1 MREQIFISYR
11 RDGGADIA
19 RMMCEALKVRNYSVF
34 FDFDSI
40 HGGCFDDRILNAIE
54 NCSDFVLVLSKNAL
68 ARCVNEDDWV
78 RQEIAFA
85 LKCGKNIVPVKVS
98 DFVYPTD
105 LPEDIADISRHNAV
119 DYIRSYYDDFISKLI
134 GRLVSK
140 PDRDKQE
147 DEIAR
152 EKVRKE
158 IAPLIIRMY
167 DFLEGKDWAS
177 AIKKAEDILDKDPTC
192 PKAYL
197 GRIMGE
203 LKITKEETLG
213 SAQVPSLSQNPH
225 FQRACKHATADE
237 LKYLKAYEHQ
247 NNYAHGVEAMKQAK
261 SEKEF
266 KDAAQWFASN
276 PTYKDSKQ
284 LLGECIRQ
292 ADLARKE
299 VLYQEALKLPLELQ
313 ADAFAEITGYK
324 DASERRQQ
332 ISLHFQSLKLVT
344 SSEFR
349 EIIAS
354 QKDME
359 ERIEATQKRAQSE
372 YQKLEDLREDA
383 RKKGERKASEEDVGK
398 ILKSSYSALTEAIK
412 KAQLLRNQVT
422 ATLDNTKKAL
432 NQTVL
437 SAQESIKLLSDK
449 NVAYVKIQSICDTDL
464 ANARIQ
470 LQEAAATIDEA
481 SREADQLKE
490 IVTKAESAYY
500 DDLNEIVVAGLRAI
514 IDLKRDI
521 HTLLSQADQKVQDI
535 QVRLDEVTGQFR
547 EKEEK
552 ELSANR
558 KSAAK
563 EIKEAERIYR
573 GGIQKI
579 EPTKEETKQIAND
592 AEGKSRAMIAVLSG
606 TGVLFSEI
614 QKAYEFTLP
623 ELQASIHSAD
633 KLAHCVEQYV
643 RRIMLEMQKME
654 TALREVHQY
663 RAQRSAIRKERRK
676 KLLTAA
682 LIVIPIL
689 ALCALIFWW
698 LNSDPISP
706 PGPSAD
712 PGITTV
718 NPNEEKETVKGND
731 GVSSPEGETP
741 DEENPSDAPEET
753 DSSENGEVDP
763 SETEP
768 TVPDATTPDSD
779 PEDDPGN
786 DPGVEP
792 ETEPE
797 TDPWEEPETEP
808 EIVTA
813 PPRELLEPGLYDENN
828 YEIAS
833 WDELVNVYGLD
844 VTKTYSYTSYQEDPS
859 CLHYILTNN
868 PELAKGATL
877 VIGKVSSIGNLA
889 FDRCD
894 QLTTVIL
901 RDGVI
906 SIGKNAF
913 HMCKN
918 MTNFEFT
925 ETVEKIERGA
935 FLECTSLKD
944 VYYMGSL
951 EEWCH
956 IAMDENG
963 NPCSNGADL
972 YIDSKLMTYV
982 TIPDSIRTIPNYAF
996 FGCASIQHV
1005 TISKNIQNIGTAA
1018 FESCVHL
1025 EEVSISRDS
1034 HLSTISTHAFMG
1046 CTSLASVEIPTSV
1059 KTIGNLAFKNCSTL
1073 SEIRFYGSSSQWK
1086 AISFGYD
1093 WNMYTGDFVVRCSD
1107 ATISK

>member
-40 HGGCFDDRILNAIE
+40 HGGCFDDRILDAIE

-147 DEIAR
+147 DEIAK
-152 EKVRKE
+152 EKIRKE

-203 LKITKEETLG
+203 LKISKEETLG

-225 FQRACKHATADE
+225 FRRACKHATADE

-247 NNYAHGVEAMKQAK
+247 NNYAHGLEAMKQAK

-266 KDAAQWFASN
+266 KDAAQWFAAN
-276 PTYKDSKQ
+276 PAYEDSKQ
-284 LLGECIRQ
+284 LLEDCLRQ

-313 ADAFAEITGYK
+313 ADAFAEISGYK

-349 EIIAS
+349 EIISA

-359 ERIEATQKRAQSE
+359 ERIETTQKKAQSE

-383 RKKGERKASEEDVGK
+383 RKKGERKASDEDTGK
-398 ILKSSYSALTEAIK
+398 ILKSSYSVLTETVK
-412 KAQLLRNQVT
+412 KAQLLRNKVT

-432 NQTVL
+432 NQTVSL
-437 SAQESIKLLSDK
+437 AQESIKLLSDK
-449 NVAYVKIQSICDTDL
+449 NVAYVKIQSICDSDL
-464 ANARIQ
+464 ANARTQ
-470 LQEAAATIDEA
+470 LQEAVSAIDEA
-481 SREADQLKE
+481 SRDAEQLKE

-521 HTLLSQADQKVQDI
+521 YSLLSQADQKVQDM
-535 QVRLDEVTGQFR
+535 QARLDEVVSQSR

-573 GGIQKI
+573 GGVQKI

-606 TGVLFSEI
+606 TGVPFSEI

-623 ELQASIHSAD
+623 ELQASIQSAD
-633 KLAHCVEQYV
+633 KLARCVEQYA
-643 RRIMLEMQKME
+643 RRIMQEMQKME
-654 TALREVHQY
+654 TALREVQQY
-663 RAQRSAIRKERRK
+663 RAQRSAVRKERGK
-676 KLLTAA
+676 KVLTAFFV
-682 LIVIPIL
+682 VIPIL
-689 ALCALIFWW
+689 ALGVLLFWW
-698 LNSDPISP
+698 LTRGPVSP
-706 PGPSAD
+706 PGPS
-712 PGITTV
+712 V
-718 NPNEEKETVKGND
+718 NPETTTANPNSDQETTKGN
-731 GVSSPEGETP
+731 GIGSSPEGWTT
-741 DEENPSDAPEET
+741 EENSSDIPETT
-753 DSSENGEVDP
+753 DSSENSEADP
-763 SETEP
+763 FETEP
-768 TVPDATTPDSD
+768 VDIPDMTTPDSD
-779 PEDDPGN
+779 PVD

-792 ETEPE
+792 KTEPE
-797 TDPWEEPETEP
+797 SDPWEEPETEP
-808 EIVTA
+808 EAVTA

-828 YEIAS
+828 FEIAS

-844 VTKTYSYTSYQEDPS
+844 VTKTYSYTSYQNDSS
-859 CLHYILTNN
+859 CMNYILTHNR
-868 PELAKGATL
+868 ELSKGTTL
-877 VIGKVSSIGNLA
+877 VIGNVSSIGTLA
-889 FDRCD
+889 FDRCN

-901 RDGVI
+901 RDGVT

-918 MTNFEFT
+918 VTNFEFT
-925 ETVEKIERGA
+925 KTVEKIERGA

-944 VYYMGSL
+944 VYYIGTL
-951 EEWCH
+951 ENWCH
-956 IAMDENG
+956 ITIEENG

-972 YIDSKLMTYV
+972 YIDRKLVEYV
-982 TIPDSIRTIPNYAF
+982 TIPESVQAIPGYAF
-996 FGCASIQHV
+996 FGCTSIQHV
-1005 TISKNIQNIGTAA
+1005 TLSRNLQTVGTAA
-1018 FESCVHL
+1018 FESCVNL
-1025 EEVSISRDS
+1025 EEVSVSHDSR
-1034 HLSTISTHAFMG
+1034 LSTISAHAFMG
-1046 CTSLASVEIPTSV
+1046 CTSLVSIEIPTSV
-1059 KTIGNLAFKNCSTL
+1059 KTIGNLSFKNCSSL
-1073 SEIRFYGSSSQWK
+1073 SEIRFHGSSAQWK

-1093 WNMYTGDFVVRCSD
+1093 WSMYTGDFVIECTD
-1107 ATISK
+1107 ATIAK